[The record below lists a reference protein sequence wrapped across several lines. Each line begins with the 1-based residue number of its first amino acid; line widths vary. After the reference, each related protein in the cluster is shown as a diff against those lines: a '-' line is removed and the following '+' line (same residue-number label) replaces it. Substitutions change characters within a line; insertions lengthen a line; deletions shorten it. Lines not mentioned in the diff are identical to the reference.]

1 SKRTSLDQFANIR
14 RGGLIAIR
22 LRDDDEL
29 ISVRLTDGKQH
40 IVIGT
45 KQGYLIRFEEDEVR
59 SMGRATSGVRG
70 ISLRNDDEVVSMEI
84 LDKNSQILHVTNKG
98 VGKRTPEIE
107 YRVTKRG
114 GKGIFTCRLT
124 EETGHVVAVKAV
136 NGDEDIMIITVDG
149 VLIRIP
155 VEGISQTGRNT
166 QGVRL
171 IRLREEEEV
180 ATIAKIP
187 NDKEDGVEMDA
198 D

>member
-1 SKRTSLDQFANIR
+1 D
-14 RGGLIAIR
+14 
-22 LRDDDEL
+22 
-29 ISVRLTDGKQH
+29 
-40 IVIGT
+40 
-45 KQGYLIRFEEDEVR
+45 
-59 SMGRATSGVRG
+59 
-70 ISLRNDDEVVSMEI
+70 
-84 LDKNSQILHVTNKG
+84 SQILHVTNKG

-155 VEGISQTGRNT
+155 VEGISVTGRNT

-171 IRLREEEEV
+171 IRRGENEEV
-180 ATIAKIP
+180 ATIAKVP
-187 NDKEDGVEMDA
+187 VETEEDQDESTDNNTAETENDEPSTELENENQTNDNTMDNE
-198 D
+198 